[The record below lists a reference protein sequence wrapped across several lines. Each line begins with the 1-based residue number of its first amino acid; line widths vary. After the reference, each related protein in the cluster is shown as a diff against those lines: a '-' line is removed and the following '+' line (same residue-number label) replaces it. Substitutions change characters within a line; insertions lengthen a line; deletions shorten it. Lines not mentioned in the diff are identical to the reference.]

1 MEKNLLTYHGG
12 LWNDT
17 CSITSKYYYYYNIW
31 FLPGGDK
38 MKLFKKVAL
47 IAATAMIALGVTTVN
62 AGTAKNGYD
71 KQKVVY
77 HVNNIHT
84 ATGALRNV
92 KNHLNALGDK
102 NIEIIVVTHSS
113 GAFALVD
120 GSMGKKNKKTGKV
133 YDFKDVIATLSN
145 RGVKFQ
151 ICANTIRGKKID
163 KNKINVNAEIIPSG
177 VAQVAFLQQKG
188 YLYVKP

>member
-1 MEKNLLTYHGG
+1 
-12 LWNDT
+12 
-17 CSITSKYYYYYNIW
+17 
-31 FLPGGDK
+31 
-38 MKLFKKVAL
+38 MKSMLQKSFVAL
-47 IAATAMIALGVTTVN
+47 AVIMLGLTALSVQ
-62 AGTAKNGYD
+62 AGTAKNGYN

-92 KNHLNALGDK
+92 KNHLNAVGDE
-102 NIEIIVVTHSS
+102 NIELIVVTHSS

-133 YDFKDVIATLSN
+133 YNFNDTIASLAN

-151 ICANTIRGKKID
+151 ICANTIRGKKIN
-163 KNKINVNAEIIPSG
+163 KNKISEFAEVVPSG
-177 VAQVAFLQQKG
+177 VAQVVDLQQKG
-188 YLYVKP
+188 YFYVKP

>member
-1 MEKNLLTYHGG
+1 
-12 LWNDT
+12 
-17 CSITSKYYYYYNIW
+17 
-31 FLPGGDK
+31 
-38 MKLFKKVAL
+38 MKFTKAGILAL
-47 IAATAMIALGVTTVN
+47 AAVVGLGVSTAQ
-62 AGTAKNGYD
+62 AGSAKNGYD

-102 NIEIIVVTHSS
+102 NVEIIVVTHSS
-113 GAFALVD
+113 GAFAMVD
-120 GSMGKKNKKTGKV
+120 GAMGKKNKKTGKV
-133 YDFKDVIATLSN
+133 YNLNDTIAGLAN

-151 ICANTIRGKKID
+151 ICANTIRGKKIN
-163 KNKINVNAEIIPSG
+163 KNKINENAEIIPSG
-177 VAQVAFLQQKG
+177 VAHVAHLQQKG